1 MRDALTTI
9 VQAATEP
16 FNRAAVTTDNSY
28 LLIHP
33 PERGLDFTDMIL
45 DQCLPELAS
54 RSIPHQT
61 LDLSGFLF
69 SCFTDEEIK
78 DLESDEF
85 RNYKLMRQGLSG
97 RSEKH
102 LEARIRRVSEE
113 HPGTN
118 LFLLSTNSLFPLVR
132 YGEVL
137 RNLRNLPLRIFVSF
151 PGEERGGKPHF
162 MNESDGGNYLAVKI
176 TIKI

>member
-1 MRDALTTI
+1 
-9 VQAATEP
+9 
-16 FNRAAVTTDNSY
+16 

-54 RSIPHQT
+54 RNVPYQI
-61 LDLSGFLF
+61 LDLSSFLF

-97 RSEKH
+97 RAEKH
-102 LEARIRRVSEE
+102 LEKKIRSIAEE
-113 HPGTN
+113 HYGTN

-132 YGEVL
+132 YGEIL
-137 RNLRNLPLRIFVSF
+137 KNLRALPLRIFVSF

-162 MNESDGGNYLAVKI
+162 MNESDAGNYLAVKI
-176 TIKI
+176 TINI